1 MTVLAKIC
9 GLKTADAIAAA
20 VAGRARYVGF
30 VCYPPSPRHIEF
42 HDLEELVAEVPA
54 HVIRVGLF
62 VDPDDDTLGEYTEE
76 AALDMLQLA
85 GEETPRRI
93 GKIKEAT
100 GLPVMKQVR
109 VASRADVEAAIE
121 TYAGSADRLLFDAK
135 PAPDAVGALPGGNGL
150 PFDWRALQDAKV
162 PLPWMLS
169 GGLTADNVADAVRAT
184 GATAVDVASGVESS
198 RGVKSPELIRAFLS
212 AVARL

>member
-1 MTVLAKIC
+1 MAVVAKIC
-9 GLKTADAIAAA
+9 GIRTREALDAAI
-20 VAGRARYVGF
+20 AGRARYVGF

-42 HDLEELVAEVPA
+42 HDLEELVGDVPA

-62 VDPDDDTLGEYTEE
+62 VDPSDDTLGEYTEE

-85 GEETPRRI
+85 GNETPRRI

-121 TYAGSADRLLFDAK
+121 TYAGAVDRMLFDAA
-135 PAPDAVGALPGGNGL
+135 PAADAVGALPGGNGV
-150 PFDWRALQDAKV
+150 PFDWTALQGVTV
-162 PLPWMLS
+162 PMPWMLS
-169 GGLTADNVADAVRAT
+169 GGLDVDNLGDAVRIS
-184 GATAVDVASGVESS
+184 GARAVDVSSGVESS

-212 AVARL
+212 AVAKL

>member
-1 MTVLAKIC
+1 MAVVAKIC
-9 GLKTADAIAAA
+9 GIRTKEALDAAI
-20 VAGRARYVGF
+20 AGRARYVGF

-42 HDLEELVAEVPA
+42 HDLEELVADVPA

-62 VDPDDDTLGEYTEE
+62 VDPSDDTLGEYTEE

-85 GEETPRRI
+85 GDETPRRI

-121 TYAGSADRLLFDAK
+121 TYAGSVDRMLFDAA
-135 PAPDAVGALPGGNGL
+135 PAPDAVGALPGGNGVA
-150 PFDWRALQDAKV
+150 FDWRALQGVTV
-162 PLPWMLS
+162 PMPWMLS
-169 GGLTADNVADAVRAT
+169 GGLAADNVAEAVSVTA
-184 GATAVDVASGVESS
+184 AKAVDVSSGVESS
-198 RGVKSPELIRAFLS
+198 RGVKSPDMIRAFLS
-212 AVARL
+212 AVAKL

>member
-1 MTVLAKIC
+1 MAVVAKIC
-9 GLKTADAIAAA
+9 GIRTKEALDAAI
-20 VAGRARYVGF
+20 AGRARYVGF

-42 HDLEELVAEVPA
+42 HDLEELVDDVPA

-62 VDPDDDTLGEYTEE
+62 VDPNDDILGEYTEE

-93 GKIKEAT
+93 AKIKEAT

-121 TYAGSADRLLFDAK
+121 TYAGSADRLLFDAM

-150 PFDWRALQDAKV
+150 PFDWQALQDVNV

-169 GGLTADNVADAVRAT
+169 GGLSSANVADAVRAT
-184 GATAVDVASGVESS
+184 AARAVDVSSGVESS
-198 RGVKSPELIRAFLS
+198 RGVKSPDMIRAFLS
-212 AVARL
+212 AVAKL

>member
-1 MTVLAKIC
+1 MAVVAKIC
-9 GLKTADAIAAA
+9 GIRTREALDAAI
-20 VAGRARYVGF
+20 AGRARYVGF
-30 VCYPPSPRHIEF
+30 VCYPPSPRHIDF
-42 HDLEELVAEVPA
+42 HDLEELVADVPA

-62 VDPDDDTLGEYTEE
+62 VDPDDDTLGEYVEDG
-76 AALDMLQLA
+76 ALDMLQLA

-121 TYAGSADRLLFDAK
+121 TYAGSADRLLFDAA

-150 PFDWRALQDAKV
+150 PFDWRALQDVKMT
-162 PLPWMLS
+162 LPWMLS
-169 GGLTADNVADAVRAT
+169 GGLSLANVADAVRAT
-184 GATAVDVASGVESS
+184 SAKAVDVSSGVESS
-198 RGVKSPELIRAFLS
+198 RGVKSPDMIRAFLS